1 MEEVVE
7 QIKLQSE
14 VGEEEQTNLRIVVEE
29 AEVIKLQIVEEEEKM
44 SPFFQKKW
52 KKIPVLVFFTGR
64 NVDGLTAM

>member
-1 MEEVVE
+1 
-7 QIKLQSE
+7 
-14 VGEEEQTNLRIVVEE
+14 
-29 AEVIKLQIVEEEEKM
+29 M